1 MRRRVVRCVGSCC
14 DCVHCG
20 VYFDFLLSIFIQGCA
35 FKDLDVGWSSGG
47 NGVEYSPTV
56 FINASPEACS
66 AFDFSAFTGALQSE
80 VFIGGQGSD
89 DELLSDVF
97 VGGVSLCIYVVAHFC
112 LLMATV
118 YFLIL

>member
-1 MRRRVVRCVGSCC
+1 MLHQRLALLLI
-14 DCVHCG
+14 
-20 VYFDFLLSIFIQGCA
+20 FLLLLVLC
-35 FKDLDVGWSSGG
+35 
-47 NGVEYSPTV
+47 NRR
-56 FINASPEACS
+56 CS
-66 AFDFSAFTGALQSE
+66 LEDR
-80 VFIGGQGSD
+80 GSD

>member
-1 MRRRVVRCVGSCC
+1 
-14 DCVHCG
+14 
-20 VYFDFLLSIFIQGCA
+20 LSIFIQGCA
-35 FKDLDVGWSSGG
+35 FKNLDVGSSSGG